1 MSKFHSSLRRLLYVL
16 RSVCLWLTAGLFILA
31 GLNHFISPDFY
42 IQMIPDGWP
51 QPRWLVFVSG
61 FFEIL
66 GGAGL
71 LLQRLRKAAG
81 YGLIALL
88 IAVFPANVHMAMHA
102 DRYDAFS
109 QTGLIARL
117 PLQAVLIALV
127 WWVACSKW
135 KHDVE

>member
-1 MSKFHSSLRRLLYVL
+1 M
-16 RSVCLWLTAGLFILA
+16 WLTAGLFILA
-31 GLNHFISPDFY
+31 GLKHFISPDFY

-51 QPRWLVFVSG
+51 QPGWLVFVSG

-88 IAVFPANVHMAMHA
+88 LAVFPANVHMAMHA

-127 WWVACSKW
+127 WWVACSKR